1 MRPRWARRCP
11 RASRACAPAFSGSWL
26 PPGATDGMGADDHAV
41 RAAVGVDLVVVL
53 RRESRDRLEQ
63 LFGESLALAR
73 RAQADLDVGGKRGQA
88 LARLLG
94 DGLSLAD
101 LLRHARGEG
110 DQVAA
115 GELVLELPRVHAR
128 REHRRRGD
136 QVLSRP
142 PHDALLAAA
151 ALLLAYQL
159 DEAVL
164 LELAHVVGH
173 LLAREPQAA
182 GHRRGPAGF

>member
-1 MRPRWARRCP
+1 
-11 RASRACAPAFSGSWL
+11 
-26 PPGATDGMGADDHAV
+26 
-41 RAAVGVDLVVVL
+41 
-53 RRESRDRLEQ
+53 
-63 LFGESLALAR
+63 
-73 RAQADLDVGGKRGQA
+73 
-88 LARLLG
+88 
-94 DGLSLAD
+94 
-101 LLRHARGEG
+101 

-128 REHRRRGD
+128 REYLRRGD

-173 LLAREPQAA
+173 LLAREPQDA
-182 GHRRGPAGF
+182 GHRRGRAGLGQRLQDPLPAVRVNDCETAAAGI